1 MILRTV
7 ARSQAQG
14 SHGETHGD
22 KVSESQFNCMKLNSH
37 KFKHAN
43 EQEAEL
49 AFSLPTELS
58 NDS

>member
-1 MILRTV
+1 METMCL
-7 ARSQAQG
+7 
-14 SHGETHGD
+14 SH
-22 KVSESQFNCMKLNSH
+22 NLIANIKLNSH